1 VSDLVAKN
9 ESIKQESNLKF
20 IDLFAGIGGFH
31 LALHNQGAKCVFAAE
46 INSKCRET
54 YKNNFEVISPEIFQ
68 KDLFAD
74 DITLVDPN
82 GIPEHNIL
90 CAGFPCQPFSISGRQ
105 KGFEDTRGTL
115 FFNVL
120 KIAEVKKPSVIFL
133 ENVKHLVHHNNGHT
147 LQVII
152 DKLEDLGYFVEWKVL
167 NAKDFGL
174 AQNRERI
181 IIIASKKSRF
191 DFEKVQGIGS
201 VIIKDILDTDNFEY
215 LNEEEYTLLP
225 ANLVKQQK
233 SGLIFCGYRNKTIRK
248 SGVKPN
254 TSHLSRAHKQ
264 PNRIYHINGT
274 HPTLPSQETS
284 GRFFIFDG
292 NGVRKLTID
301 ECYKLQG
308 FPKHFIKNNSLSA
321 CYNQI
326 GNSVAIPMIEA
337 VYQQIKRQFF
347 TD

>member
-1 VSDLVAKN
+1 MTDLVVKN
-9 ESIKQESNLKF
+9 DAIKSQSHLKF

-31 LALHNQGAKCVFAAE
+31 LALHNQGAECVFAAE
-46 INSKCRET
+46 INPKCRET
-54 YKNNFEVISPEIFQ
+54 YKNNFNIISPEIFQ

-82 GIPEHNIL
+82 SIPEHHIL
-90 CAGFPCQPFSISGRQ
+90 CAEFPCQPFSISGRQ

-120 KIAEVKKPSVIFL
+120 KIIEAKNPTVVFL
-133 ENVKHLVHHNNGHT
+133 ENVKHLVHHDKGRT

-152 DKLEDLGYFVEWKVL
+152 DKLEDLGYFVEWRVL

-181 IIIASKKSRF
+181 IIIASNNSCF
-191 DFEKVQGIGS
+191 DFRQVQGIGS
-201 VIIKDILDTDNFEY
+201 AIIKDILDDDNFEY
-215 LNEEEYTLLP
+215 LPQEEYTLLP

-254 TSHLSRAHKQ
+254 TAHLSRVHKQ

-284 GRFFIFDG
+284 GRFFIFDE

-337 VYQQIKRQFF
+337 VYQQIKKQFF
-347 TD
+347 ND